1 MTGHLEVM
9 ADGAL
14 MFGRS
19 DGLSVNLSL
28 TGLGLY
34 TEYRLASALCG
45 ANVPERPLEDAVPAG
60 SSLRV

>member
-19 DGLSVNLSL
+19 DWFSSL
-28 TGLGLY
+28 YPLLVLGLY
-34 TEYRLASALCG
+34 TDWPLLYVGQIL
-45 ANVPERPLEDAVPAG
+45 PERPLEDAVPAG

>member
-9 ADGAL
+9 SEGAL

-34 TEYRLASALCG
+34 TDWPLLYVG
-45 ANVPERPLEDAVPAG
+45 QIVPERPLEDGVPAG

>member
-1 MTGHLEVM
+1 M

-34 TEYRLASALCG
+34 TDWPLLYVG
-45 ANVPERPLEDAVPAG
+45 QIVPERPLEDGVPAG